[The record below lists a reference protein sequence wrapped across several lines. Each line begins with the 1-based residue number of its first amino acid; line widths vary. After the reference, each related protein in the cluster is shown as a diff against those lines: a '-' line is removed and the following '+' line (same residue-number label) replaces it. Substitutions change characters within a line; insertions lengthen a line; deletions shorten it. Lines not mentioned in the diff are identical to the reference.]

1 MSSKVY
7 AVKKGR
13 HPGIYNSWDDC
24 KKQVNGYSGA
34 EFKSFKSLEDA
45 EEYLGINSVMTG
57 EVEPDMSVITEND
70 TAVAYVDGSY
80 NVKTGI
86 YGCGVVIFS
95 NGSSHQYSHAFCDEL
110 ASMRNVAGEIA
121 GAAYAMDYC
130 VHSCIKNL
138 KIYYDYEGIE
148 KWCTGEW
155 MANKEGTRA
164 YKKLYN
170 EASKTV
176 KISFHKVKGHSGDK
190 YNDLADSLA
199 KQAVGI

>member
-95 NGSSHQYSHAFCDEL
+95 N
-110 ASMRNVAGEIA
+110 
-121 GAAYAMDYC
+121 
-130 VHSCIKNL
+130 
-138 KIYYDYEGIE
+138 
-148 KWCTGEW
+148 
-155 MANKEGTRA
+155 
-164 YKKLYN
+164 
-170 EASKTV
+170 
-176 KISFHKVKGHSGDK
+176 SFS
-190 YNDLADSLA
+190 A
-199 KQAVGI
+199 

>member
-34 EFKSFKSLEDA
+34 EF
-45 EEYLGINSVMTG
+45 
-57 EVEPDMSVITEND
+57 
-70 TAVAYVDGSY
+70 
-80 NVKTGI
+80 
-86 YGCGVVIFS
+86 
-95 NGSSHQYSHAFCDEL
+95 
-110 ASMRNVAGEIA
+110 
-121 GAAYAMDYC
+121 
-130 VHSCIKNL
+130 
-138 KIYYDYEGIE
+138 
-148 KWCTGEW
+148 
-155 MANKEGTRA
+155 
-164 YKKLYN
+164 KKLYN